1 MRVRVNCERCGPVAV
16 RPQDVTLL
24 RSADSPSRGLFD
36 CPVCACVRT
45 TAVAR
50 HALAVLVARGATEAT
65 DALDPHAALWLADL
79 QRLQAAL
86 RDDEALQE
94 ALDAAH

>member
-24 RSADSPSRGLFD
+24 RHTGSPSRGLFD
-36 CPVCACVRT
+36 CPVCARVRT

-65 DALDPHAALWLADL
+65 DAPDPHEAVGLADL

-86 RDDEALQE
+86 QDDEALRE

>member
-16 RPQDVTLL
+16 RPQDVALL
-24 RSADSPSRGLFD
+24 RRAGSPSKGLFD
-36 CPVCACVRT
+36 CPVCARVSAT
-45 TAVAR
+45 PVAR
-50 HALAVLVARGATEAT
+50 HALAVLVARGATETT
-65 DALDPHAALWLADL
+65 DAPDPEAALGLADL

-86 RDDEALQE
+86 LDDEAFQD